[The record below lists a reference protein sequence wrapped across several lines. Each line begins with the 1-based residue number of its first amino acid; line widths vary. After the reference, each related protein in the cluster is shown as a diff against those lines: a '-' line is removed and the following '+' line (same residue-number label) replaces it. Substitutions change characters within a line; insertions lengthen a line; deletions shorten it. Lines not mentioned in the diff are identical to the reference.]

1 MKILGLDIGEKR
13 IGIAISDKDEKLSAP
28 LDIINND
35 SNFEANIGKIINE
48 HNIKKIVIGMPYTLK
63 GDIGTQARRV
73 IRFVEDNI
81 DFENVDI
88 DYFDER
94 FTSSIPEYN
103 MKKNDLKKKDI
114 DKLSAAI
121 ILQDYLDK
129 NNEIKKDQQ

>member
-28 LDIINND
+28 LGIINND
-35 SNFEANIGKIINE
+35 CNFEANIGKIINE
-48 HNIKKIVIGMPYTLK
+48 YDIKKIVIGMPYTLK

-73 IRFVEDNI
+73 IQFVKENI

-103 MKKNDLKKKDI
+103 MTKSDLKKKDI

>member
-28 LDIINND
+28 YGIIDND
-35 SNFEANIGKIINE
+35 SNFESNTTKIINE
-48 HNIKKIVIGMPYTLK
+48 YHIKKIVVGMPYTLK
-63 GDIGTQARRV
+63 GDIGTQACRV
-73 IRFVEDNI
+73 IQFVKENI
-81 DFENVDI
+81 DFKNVDI

>member
-13 IGIAISDKDEKLSAP
+13 IGIAISDRDEKLSAP
-28 LDIINND
+28 YGIIKND
-35 SNFEANIGKIINE
+35 CNFKPNIEKIISE
-48 HNIKKIVIGMPYTLK
+48 YHIKKIVIGMPYTLR
-63 GDIGTQARRV
+63 GDIGPQARKV
-73 IRFVEDNI
+73 IEFVKDNI
-81 DFENVDI
+81 NFENVDI

-103 MKKNDLKKKDI
+103 IKKSNRKKKDI

-129 NNEIKKDQQ
+129 NNEIKKYQ

>member
-28 LDIINND
+28 YGIIKND
-35 SNFEANIGKIINE
+35 SNFKTNIEKIINE
-48 HNIKKIVIGMPYTLK
+48 YHIKKIVIGMPYTLK
-63 GDIGTQARRV
+63 GDIGIQARKV
-73 IRFVEDNI
+73 IGFVRENI
-81 DFENVDI
+81 DFEDVDI

-103 MKKNDLKKKDI
+103 IKKSDRKKKDI

-121 ILQDYLDK
+121 ILQDYLEK
-129 NNEIKKDQQ
+129 NNDIKKDK